1 MPTVLE
7 ETPSMIDNISA
18 IFTGAATQMGGMM
31 VPVLTAGVA
40 VAIGILAFTIGKK
53 LLKKSENTIA
63 EIANMVGYQDVKY
76 FSKTFKSIYGVKP
89 TEYKKMLASL
99 HAHNLNI

>member
-7 ETPSMIDNISA
+7 ETPSMIDSIGA
-18 IFTGAATQMGGMM
+18 IFTGAASQMGSMM

-53 LLKKSENTIA
+53 LLKKSVN
-63 EIANMVGYQDVKY
+63 
-76 FSKTFKSIYGVKP
+76 
-89 TEYKKMLASL
+89 
-99 HAHNLNI
+99 